1 MSAVTPPQT
10 TVDGAAASAARRV
23 ELRPV
28 GAQDHPLL
36 HRWVTSPHAV
46 YWEMTEAGLAD
57 VVAEYEAITAHPHH
71 HAHVGL
77 VDGTATFLVEVYD
90 PAHSELAG
98 RYAGAPGDIG
108 LHVLVAPTDTPV
120 PGTTDLVMAAVV
132 RWCLA

>member
-57 VVAEYEAITAHPHH
+57 VVAEYEAIIAVQPLKRPGPASGPVYST
-71 HAHVGL
+71 
-77 VDGTATFLVEVYD
+77 EVV
-90 PAHSELAG
+90 
-98 RYAGAPGDIG
+98 APGEGDEP
-108 LHVLVAPTDTPV
+108 AQDD
-120 PGTTDLVMAAVV
+120 TDL
-132 RWCLA
+132 LD